1 MVPAAPVPPAED
13 EERRR
18 NPLALIG
25 IIVLVIAVGVGAF
38 LLWPKGDGDQASND
52 PTGSPSPAGTSQSQ
66 TQPQQSQPQQ
76 SEPQQS
82 TPQSPAQSQTTPQDP
97 PQTNPSPTAAPP
109 ATPGTAQQALT
120 SYYALI
126 PGNLEAGYATLT
138 DRFKAGR
145 TPTFQDYQQWWSQF
159 SSVELSD
166 LAPQGENV
174 VTATVTY
181 RRGGVVASTER
192 HTYTLVLQN
201 GKWMIDNQAS

>member
-1 MVPAAPVPPAED
+1 VPAAPVPPAQE

-18 NPLALIG
+18 NPLALVG
-25 IIVLVIAVGVGAF
+25 IVLLVVAVGVGAF
-38 LLWPKGDGDQASND
+38 LLWPKGDRDQAAND
-52 PTGSPSPAGTSQSQ
+52 PTGGPSPTGTSQPQ

-82 TPQSPAQSQTTPQDP
+82 TSQSPTQSQNPPQNP
-97 PQTNPSPTAAPP
+97 PQTNPNPTAVPP

-120 SYYALI
+120 AYYALI

-138 DRFKAGR
+138 DRFKAAR
-145 TPTFQDYQQWWSQF
+145 TPTFQEYQQWWGQF

-174 VTATVTY
+174 VTATLTY
-181 RRGGVVASTER
+181 RKGGTVTNTER
-192 HTYTLVLQN
+192 NTYTLVLQN
-201 GKWMIDNQAS
+201 GKWMIDSQTP